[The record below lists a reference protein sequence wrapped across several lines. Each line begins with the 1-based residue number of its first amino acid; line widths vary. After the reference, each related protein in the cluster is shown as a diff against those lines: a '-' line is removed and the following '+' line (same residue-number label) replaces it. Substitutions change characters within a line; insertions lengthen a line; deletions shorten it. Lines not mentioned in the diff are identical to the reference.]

1 MVSSQLELH
10 RYATGRESRVVTAL
24 TMLKSHLFG
33 YQGAVS
39 AALVLGGVDVTG
51 PHLHA
56 VYPHGSTDTLPFA
69 TMGSGSLAAM
79 AMFESRFKEGMTR
92 EEGIEV
98 VCAAICA
105 GIFNDLGSGSNVD
118 LCVITKVKKNDLI
131 HLKLI
136 NLFYAITVAAAS
148 IYVGSLFCC
157 CLCATLQFH
166 FYPPDDLQGG
176 KEYLRNYQQ
185 PNPRSYTH
193 SKGYHFTSGHTGLH
207 LSLSLSCILFLGTNH
222 TLVTLVR
229 ILHMDMLVSA
239 KM

>member
-1 MVSSQLELH
+1 MQ
-10 RYATGRESRVVTAL
+10 
-24 TMLKSHLFG
+24 
-33 YQGAVS
+33 
-39 AALVLGGVDVTG
+39 
-51 PHLHA
+51 
-56 VYPHGSTDTLPFA
+56 
-69 TMGSGSLAAM
+69 
-79 AMFESRFKEGMTR
+79 R